1 MAHARH
7 GPGEGG
13 LRSLA
18 FDEIEIGMSAS
29 LSRTF
34 HDRDAQLF
42 AAVSGEIDPLR
53 LSGGP
58 GAGVLKDVAPPGL
71 WAAALVASVIG
82 TRLPGPGTAWLRQ
95 DLRFSGQARAGR
107 AVAVTVTVAGT
118 RPQDRAV
125 ILDCVCR
132 AGGAVLA
139 QGRVEVV
146 APERSARVPPARFP
160 AAFVHENGER
170 LKALVQRAEALPPL
184 RTAVAHPVDALSLQ
198 GALDAAARGLL
209 TPILVGPEARIRKA
223 AAEIGADLSGVE
235 IVGTP
240 HSHASAARA
249 VALIHEGR
257 AEALMK
263 GAIHTHEFLS
273 PVVAREGGVRLEGR
287 MSHVYVIDAPA
298 YSKLLLVTDAAL
310 NIAPDLT
317 CKADIVQNAIDL
329 ARAIGIVRPKVG
341 ILAAVEEVN
350 PNMRATLDAAALCK
364 MGDRGQITGGVLD
377 GPLAFD
383 NAISA
388 RAAKA
393 KGIVS
398 EVAGDVDILIAPDIE
413 VGNMLAKQLDYLA
426 GAVAAGLVMGAKV
439 PIILSSRSEEALPRV
454 AACALAR
461 LAAG

>member
-1 MAHARH
+1 MADRDAAHSAAML
-7 GPGEGG
+7 E
-13 LRSLA
+13 SLTI
-18 FDEIEIGMSAS
+18 DRIRPGMSAS

-34 HDRDAQLF
+34 QDRDAQLF
-42 AAVSGEIDPLR
+42 AAVAGDIDPFR
-53 LSGGP
+53 LSDGP
-58 GAGVLKDVAPPGL
+58 EGASGDIAPPGL
-71 WAAALVASVIG
+71 WAAALIASVIG
-82 TRLPGPGTAWLRQ
+82 TKLPGPGTTWLRQ
-95 DLRFSGQARAGR
+95 DLRFAGS
-107 AVAVTVTVAGT
+107 AAADQTITVTVTVAEA
-118 RPQDRAV
+118 RPEDRGV

-132 AGGAVLA
+132 GGDMVLV

-146 APERSARVPPARFP
+146 APERGGPVATAQPP
-160 AAFVHENGER
+160 AAFIHESGDR
-170 LKALVQRAEALPPL
+170 LKALVRRAEGLPPL
-184 RTAVAHPVDALSLQ
+184 RTAVAHPVDRLSLQ
-198 GALDAAARGLL
+198 GALDAADRGLL
-209 TPILVGPEARIRKA
+209 TPVLVGPETRIRKA
-223 AAEIGADLSGVE
+223 ASEIGADLSDVE
-235 IVGTP
+235 IIGTP

-273 PVVAREGGVRLEGR
+273 PVVARHGGLRLEGR

-310 NIAPDLT
+310 NITPDLM
-317 CKADIVQNAIDL
+317 CKADIVQNAIVL
-329 ARAIGIVRPKVG
+329 ARAIGIARPKVG
-341 ILAAVEEVN
+341 LLAAVEEVS
-350 PNMRATLDAAALCK
+350 PNMRSTLDAAALCK
-364 MGDRGQITGGVLD
+364 MADRGQITGGLLD

-388 RAAKA
+388 RAATA

-398 EVAGDVDILIAPDIE
+398 EVAGDVDILLAPDIE

-461 LAAG
+461 LTAV